1 MLHTVAHNSSKLS
14 PKWRRRITH
23 LQDLSRARDH
33 HWAQGIK
40 YIRARESGGLLCNCR
55 SELGKAIAFLD
66 EKSCDR
72 PDATLAR
79 GPLTLP
85 GIERRT
91 ALDNYGAL
99 KSQKTYETYPCLE
112 ATQRTNNPLAGL
124 GTSDIVER
132 TFRHSSC
139 NCSML
144 WLEHLHDTPA
154 WVNFFGLWLH
164 LNAPLIN
171 SWTKSFLWVS
181 WWAPRL
187 KWVDNSLLSPQEKS
201 QDKTLTEV
209 L

>member
-1 MLHTVAHNSSKLS
+1 M
-14 PKWRRRITH
+14 
-23 LQDLSRARDH
+23 
-33 HWAQGIK
+33 
-40 YIRARESGGLLCNCR
+40 
-55 SELGKAIAFLD
+55 AFLD

-85 GIERRT
+85 GIERRA

-112 ATQRTNNPLAGL
+112 VTQRTNNTLAGL

-139 NCSML
+139 NSSML

-154 WVNFFGLWLH
+154 
-164 LNAPLIN
+164 
-171 SWTKSFLWVS
+171 
-181 WWAPRL
+181 
-187 KWVDNSLLSPQEKS
+187 
-201 QDKTLTEV
+201 
-209 L
+209 